1 MKILKFG
8 GSSVGSSEKIKN
20 VIEIINSIIKKKNKI
35 SVVFSAFQGV
45 TDELIRISKLASTG
59 NNKYQE
65 LFKNLEHRHLSTT
78 KELISV
84 KKQSNILANIKL
96 SLNELEDVIHGVF
109 LVKELSPRTLD
120 FILSFG
126 ERLSAYIIA
135 NALHDKGIPSEY
147 LDSRELVRTD
157 NNFGNAKV
165 EFELT
170 TKRIKNYFRSHK
182 KLQVITGFIGSTIN
196 NETTT
201 LGRGGSDYT
210 AAIFGAALNVSEIQI
225 WTDVDGVMTA
235 DPRKVKNAFSL
246 PHITYEEAME
256 LSHFGAK
263 VIHPPTIQPA
273 FSRKIPIVIK
283 NTFNPGFTGT
293 LITNQPNSQK
303 FTIKG
308 LSSIDNIALI
318 RIQGS
323 GMIGVSGIAQRIFS
337 ALAQVKINVIL
348 ITQAS
353 SEHSLCIAVLPQYA
367 SLAKKSIEKEFKF
380 EIFENLVNEPI
391 IEDNVSIVAV
401 VGENMR
407 NYPGISG
414 KVFQALGRN
423 GINVVAIAQGSS
435 ELNISTVISREH
447 ESKALNALHDSLFL
461 SKERSVNIFLIGT
474 GLIGGTLLNQ
484 IDNQINYLSEEFGLD
499 FKVIGIANSR
509 KMLIDHNGIDVKG
522 WKDKLIAKGIL
533 TDLEKFIDNMRT
545 LNLSNSV
552 FIDCTASK
560 IVVEKYPDILCSNI
574 SIVTPNK
581 IANSISFDFYQQL
594 KQLVL
599 KHNVKFLYETNVG
612 AGLPIIGTLKDLVS
626 SGDEIQKIEG
636 ILSGTLSYIFNTFSK
651 DKPFSEVVKLAKEKG
666 YTEPDPRED
675 LSGMDV
681 ARKLLILAR
690 EAGLT
695 LELKDIKIEKIL
707 PDEVEKAKS
716 VEDFFIKLKKHD
728 KDFERMRE
736 KAAAKGNL
744 FRYIAS
750 LENGKAKISMQE
762 VNTDHPFYFLSGID
776 NVIAFTTKYNQERP
790 VVVKGPGAGAE
801 VTASGVFADIIR
813 AARYLS

>member
-8 GSSVGSSEKIKN
+8 GSSVGSPEKIIN
-20 VIEIINSIIKKKNKI
+20 VINILKSVLKKDRKI
-35 SVVFSAFQGV
+35 AVVVSAFQGI
-45 TDELIRISKLASTG
+45 TDELIKISELASTG
-59 NNKYQE
+59 NNKYQD
-65 LFKNLEHRHLSTT
+65 LFNNLENRHISAA
-78 KELISV
+78 KDLISI

-96 SLNELEDVIHGVF
+96 NLNELEDVIHGVY

-126 ERLSAYIIA
+126 ERLSAFIIA
-135 NALHDKGIPSEY
+135 NALNDKGILSEY
-147 LDSRELVRTD
+147 LDGRTLVRTD

-165 EFELT
+165 DFEIT
-170 TKRIKNYFRSHK
+170 TRQIKDYFKDHNQ
-182 KLQVITGFIGSTIN
+182 LQVITGFIGTTAN

-210 AAIFGAALNVSEIQI
+210 AAIFGASLNASEIQI

-273 FSRKIPIVIK
+273 FSKKIPIVIK
-283 NTFNPGFTGT
+283 NTFNTGFAGT
-293 LITNQPNSQK
+293 VINNKPNSSK

-308 LSSIDNIALI
+308 LSSIDNISLI
-318 RIQGS
+318 RVQGS
-323 GMIGVSGIAQRIFS
+323 GMIGVSGIAKRIFS
-337 ALAQVKINVIL
+337 ALAEVKINVIL
-348 ITQAS
+348 ISQAS

-367 SLAKKSIEKEFKF
+367 QLAKKSIEKEFKL
-380 EIFENLVNEPI
+380 EIFENLVNNPI
-391 IEDNVSIVAV
+391 VENNVSIVAV

-423 GINVVAIAQGSS
+423 GINVMAIAQGSS
-435 ELNISTVISREH
+435 ELNISTVISRDH
-447 ESKALNALHDSLFL
+447 ETKALNALHDSLFL
-461 SKERSVNIFLIGT
+461 SKEKSVNIFLVGT
-474 GLIGGTLLNQ
+474 GLIGGTLLKQ
-484 IDNQINYLSEEFGLD
+484 IDNQIDYLSKEFGLE
-499 FKVIGIANSR
+499 FKIIGLANSR
-509 KMLIDHNGIDVKG
+509 KMLINSASIDVKT
-522 WKDKLIAKGIL
+522 WKDELNSKGIH
-533 TDLEKFIDNMRT
+533 TDLGKFIENMRA

-560 IVVEKYPDILCSNI
+560 LVVDKYPEIFSSNI

-581 IANSISFDFYQQL
+581 IANSSNYGFYQKL

-636 ILSGTLSYIFNTFSK
+636 ILSGTLSYIFNSFSK
-651 DKPFSEVVKLAKEKG
+651 EKPFSEVVKLAKEKG

-707 PDEVEKAKS
+707 PSDVEKANS
-716 VEDFFIKLKKHD
+716 VNEFFIMLKKHD
-728 KDFERMRE
+728 KDFEFMRE

>member
-20 VIEIINSIIKKKNKI
+20 VIQIINSTIKKKIKI
-35 SVVFSAFQGV
+35 AVVFSAFQGI
-45 TDELIRISKLASTG
+45 TDELIKISKLASAG

-65 LFKNLEHRHLSTT
+65 LFENLEQRHISTA
-78 KELISV
+78 KNLISV

-96 SLNELEDVIHGVF
+96 NLNELEEVIHGVF

-135 NALHDKGIPSEY
+135 NALHDRGIPTEY
-147 LDSRELVRTD
+147 LDSRGLVKTD
-157 NNFGNAKV
+157 NSFSNAKV
-165 EFELT
+165 DFEQT
-170 TKRIKNYFRSHK
+170 TKQIKNYFRVHE
-182 KLQVITGFIGSTIN
+182 KLQIITGFIGSTVN

-283 NTFNPGFTGT
+283 NTFNPGFAGT
-293 LITNQPNSQK
+293 LITNKPNSHK
-303 FTIKG
+303 FAIKG

-337 ALAQVKINVIL
+337 ALAEVKINVIL

-367 SLAKKSIEKEFKF
+367 SLAKKSIEREFKF

-391 IEDNVSIVAV
+391 IEENVSIVAV

-435 ELNISTVISREH
+435 ELNISTVISRDH

-461 SKERSVNIFLIGT
+461 SKEKSVNIFLVGT

-484 IDNQINYLSEEFGLD
+484 IDNQVNYLLKEFGLD
-499 FKVIGIANSR
+499 FKIIGLANSR
-509 KMLIDHNGIDVKG
+509 KMLIDHNGIDVKK
-522 WKDKLIAKGIL
+522 WKDKLDVKGIS

-560 IVVEKYPDILCSNI
+560 IVVEKYPDIVSSNI

-581 IANSISFDFYQQL
+581 IANSINYDFYQKL
-594 KQLVL
+594 KQLAL

-690 EAGLT
+690 EAGLM

-707 PDEVEKAKS
+707 PEEVEKAKS
-716 VEDFFIKLKKHD
+716 VHDFFTKLKKHD
-728 KDFERMRE
+728 PDFERMRE
-736 KAAAKGNL
+736 KAAVKGNL

>member
-8 GSSVGSSEKIKN
+8 GSSVGSSEKIRN
-20 VIEIINSIIKKKNKI
+20 VLDIISETLKKNKKI
-35 SVVFSAFQGV
+35 AVVFSAFQGI
-45 TDELIRISKLASTG
+45 TDELIQISMLASTG
-59 NNKYQE
+59 NNKYHE
-65 LFKNLEHRHLSTT
+65 LFKNLEQRHLSTA
-78 KELISV
+78 KDLISV

-96 SLNELEDVIHGVF
+96 NINELDDVIHGVY

-126 ERLSAYIIA
+126 ERLSAYIIS
-135 NALHDKGIPSEY
+135 NALIDKGIANEF
-147 LDSRELVRTD
+147 LDSRKLVRTD
-157 NNFGNAKV
+157 NNFGNSKV
-165 EFELT
+165 DFEIT
-170 TKRIKNYFRSHK
+170 IKQIKNYFK
-182 KLQVITGFIGSTIN
+182 KHSQLQVITGFIGSTVN

-273 FSRKIPIVIK
+273 FNKKIPIIIK
-283 NTFNPGFTGT
+283 NTFNPDFNGT
-293 LITNQPNSQK
+293 TISNKSNSNK

-308 LSSIDNIALI
+308 LSSIDNISLI

-323 GMIGVSGIAQRIFS
+323 GMIGVSGIAKRIFS
-337 ALAQVKINVIL
+337 ALAEMKINVIL
-348 ITQAS
+348 ISQAS
-353 SEHSLCIAVLPQYA
+353 SEHSLCIAVLPQFA
-367 SLAKKSIEKEFKF
+367 QLAKQSIKEEFKL

-391 IEDNVSIVAV
+391 VENNVSIVAV

-461 SKERSVNIFLIGT
+461 SKEKSVNIFLVGT
-474 GLIGGTLLNQ
+474 GLIGGTLLKQINNQ
-484 IDNQINYLSEEFGLD
+484 IDYLSKEFGLE
-499 FKVIGIANSR
+499 FKIVGLANSR
-509 KMLIDHNGIDVKG
+509 KMLINREGIDVKK
-522 WKDKLIAKGIL
+522 WNDDLNTKGSN
-533 TDLEKFIDNMRT
+533 TNLEEFIDNIKK
-545 LNLSNSV
+545 LDLSNSV

-560 IVVEKYPDILCSNI
+560 LVVEKYPKILSSNI

-581 IANSISFDFYQQL
+581 IANSISYDFYL
-594 KQLVL
+594 KLKMLAL

-636 ILSGTLSYIFNTFSK
+636 ILSGTLSFIFNSFSK
-651 DKPFSEVVKLAKEKG
+651 DKPFSDVVKLAKEKG

-707 PDEVEKAKS
+707 PPEVEKAKS
-716 VEDFFIKLKKHD
+716 VDEFFSKLKKHD
-728 KDFERMRE
+728 DDFECMRE

>member
-8 GSSVGSSEKIKN
+8 GSSVGSSEKIIN
-20 VIEIINSIIKKKNKI
+20 VINIITSTLKKEKKI
-35 SVVFSAFQGV
+35 AVVFSAFQGI
-45 TDELIRISKLASTG
+45 TDELIKISELASTG
-59 NNKYQE
+59 NNKYLE
-65 LFKNLEHRHLSTT
+65 LFKALEHRHISTA
-78 KELISV
+78 KDLISI

-96 SLNELEDVIHGVF
+96 NLNELEDVIHGVY

-126 ERLSAYIIA
+126 ERLSAYIITS
-135 NALHDKGIPSEY
+135 ALNDKGISSEY
-147 LDSRELVRTD
+147 LDSRKLVRTD
-157 NNFGNAKV
+157 NNFGNSKV
-165 EFELT
+165 DFEVT
-170 TKRIKNYFRSHK
+170 IKQIKNYFRSHK
-182 KLQVITGFIGSTIN
+182 QLQVITGFIGTTIH

-273 FSRKIPIVIK
+273 FSKKIPIVIK
-283 NTFNPGFTGT
+283 NTFNPDFDGT
-293 LITNQPNSQK
+293 IINNKSNSSK

-308 LSSIDNIALI
+308 LSSIDNISLI

-323 GMIGVSGIAQRIFS
+323 GMIGVAGIAKRIFS
-337 ALAQVKINVIL
+337 ALAGVKVNVIL
-348 ITQAS
+348 ISQAS
-353 SEHSLCIAVLPQYA
+353 SEHSLCIAVLPQNA
-367 SLAKKSIEKEFKF
+367 HLAKRSIEKEFKF
-380 EIFENLVNEPI
+380 EIFEHLVNEPVV
-391 IEDNVSIVAV
+391 ENNVSIVAV

-423 GINVVAIAQGSS
+423 GINIMAIAQGSS

-447 ESKALNALHDSLFL
+447 EAKALNALHDSLFL
-461 SKERSVNIFLIGT
+461 SKEKSVNIFLVGT

-484 IDNQINYLSEEFGLD
+484 IDNQIDYLSKEFGLD
-499 FKVIGIANSR
+499 FKIIGLANSR
-509 KMLIDHNGIDVKG
+509 KMLIHPVGIDVKT
-522 WKDKLIAKGIL
+522 WKDELDSKGTH
-533 TDLEKFIDNMRT
+533 TDLEKFIENMRA

-560 IVVEKYPDILCSNI
+560 VVVEKYPDIFSSNI
-574 SIVTPNK
+574 SVVTPNK
-581 IANSISFDFYQQL
+581 IANSSSYGFYQQL
-594 KQLVL
+594 KQLAL

-636 ILSGTLSYIFNTFSK
+636 ILSGTLSYIFNSFSK
-651 DKPFSEVVKLAKEKG
+651 EKPFSEVVKLAKEKG

-707 PDEVEKAKS
+707 PPEVEKAKS
-716 VEDFFIKLKKHD
+716 INDFFIKLKKHD
-728 KDFERMRE
+728 NDFERMRE
-736 KAAAKGNL
+736 KAAVKGNL

-790 VVVKGPGAGAE
+790 VVVKGPGAGAD

>member
-612 AGLPIIGTLKDLVS
+612 AGLPIIQTLKDLVS

>member
-8 GSSVGSSEKIKN
+8 GSSVGSSEKIVN
-20 VIEIINSIIKKKNKI
+20 VIKIISSALQKSKKI
-35 SVVFSAFQGV
+35 AIVFSAFQGV
-45 TDELIRISKLASTG
+45 TDELIKISQLASLG
-59 NNKYQE
+59 DNKYQE
-65 LFKNLEHRHLSTT
+65 LFKSMEQRHISTA

-96 SLNELEDVIHGVF
+96 SLNELEDVIHGVY
-109 LVKELSPRTLD
+109 LVKELSPRTMD

-126 ERLSAYIIA
+126 ERLSAYIIS
-135 NALHDKGIPSEY
+135 NAINDKGIACEY
-147 LDSRELVRTD
+147 LDSRELVKTD

-165 EFELT
+165 DFEIT
-170 TKRIKNYFRSHK
+170 TKNIKNYFKNHNT
-182 KLQVITGFIGSTIN
+182 LQAITGFIGTTQN
-196 NETTT
+196 KETTT

-210 AAIFGAALNVSEIQI
+210 AAIFGAALEASEIQI

-246 PHITYEEAME
+246 SHITYEEAME

-273 FSRKIPIVIK
+273 FNKKIPITIK
-283 NTFNPGFTGT
+283 NTFKPDFKGT
-293 LITNQPNSQK
+293 VISDKPNSNG

-308 LSSIDNIALI
+308 LSSIDTISLI
-318 RIQGS
+318 RVQGS
-323 GMIGVSGIAQRIFS
+323 GMIGVSGIAKRIFS

-348 ITQAS
+348 ISQAS
-353 SEHSLCIAVLPQYA
+353 SEHSLCIAVLPQNA
-367 SLAKKSIEKEFKF
+367 QLAKKSIEEEFRF

-391 IEDNVSIVAV
+391 IENNLSIVAV

-407 NYPGISG
+407 NSPGISG

-423 GINVVAIAQGSS
+423 GINVIAIAQGSS
-435 ELNISTVISREH
+435 ELNISTVISKDH

-461 SKERSVNIFLIGT
+461 SKEKSVNIFLVGT
-474 GLIGGTLLNQ
+474 GLIGGTLLK
-484 IDNQINYLSEEFGLD
+484 QINNQVNYLAKEFGLD
-499 FKVIGIANSR
+499 FKIIGLANSR
-509 KMLIDHNGIDVKG
+509 KMLINSRGIDVIN
-522 WKDKLIAKGIL
+522 WKEELSSNGSQ
-533 TDLEKFIDNMRT
+533 TSLEKFIAKIRE
-545 LNLSNSV
+545 LNLSNSI
-552 FIDCTASK
+552 FIDCTASRE
-560 IVVEKYPDILCSNI
+560 VVDKYPDIFCSNV

-581 IANSISFDFYQQL
+581 IANSSRYSYYMEL
-594 KQLVL
+594 KQSAL

-636 ILSGTLSYIFNTFSK
+636 ILSGTLSYIFNSFSEK
-651 DKPFSEVVKLAKEKG
+651 DTFSEVVKLAKEKG

-690 EAGLT
+690 EAGLN
-695 LELKDIKIEKIL
+695 LELEDIEIEKIL
-707 PDEVEKAKS
+707 PAEVEKAKS
-716 VEDFFIKLKKHD
+716 VDEFFLKLKKYD
-728 KDFERMRE
+728 KDFECMRQE
-736 KAAAKGNL
+736 AAARGNL
-744 FRYIAS
+744 YRYIAS
-750 LENGKAKISMQE
+750 LENGKARISMQQ
-762 VNTDHPFYFLSGID
+762 VDADHPFYYLSGID

-790 VVVKGPGAGAE
+790 VVVKGPGAGAD

-813 AARYLS
+813 AARFLS

>member
-20 VIEIINSIIKKKNKI
+20 VIDIITSILKKNIKI
-35 SVVFSAFQGV
+35 AVVFSAFQGV
-45 TDELIRISKLASTG
+45 TDELIKISKLASTG

-65 LFKNLEHRHLSTT
+65 LFKDLEHRHLSVA

-84 KKQSNILANIKL
+84 KKQSSILANIKL
-96 SLNELEDVIHGVF
+96 NLNELEDVIHGVF

-135 NALHDKGIPSEY
+135 YALNDRNIQSEF

-165 EFELT
+165 DFDIT
-170 TKRIKNYFRSHK
+170 TKQIKNYFKSHK
-182 KLQVITGFIGSTIN
+182 KLQVITGFIASTVN

-273 FSRKIPIVIK
+273 FTGKIPIVIK
-283 NTFNPGFTGT
+283 NTFNPEFAGT
-293 LITNQPNSQK
+293 IINNNPNSNR

-323 GMIGVSGIAQRIFS
+323 GMIGVSGVAKRIFS
-337 ALAQVKINVIL
+337 ALAEVKINVIL

-391 IEDNVSIVAV
+391 IEENVSIVAV

-407 NYPGISG
+407 NFPGISG

-435 ELNISTVISREH
+435 ELNISTVISRDH

-461 SKERSVNIFLIGT
+461 SKEKSVNIFLVGT
-474 GLIGGTLLNQ
+474 GLIGGTLLSQ
-484 IDNQINYLSEEFGLD
+484 IDNQISYLSKEFGLD
-499 FKVIGIANSR
+499 FKIIGLANSR
-509 KMLIDHNGIDVKG
+509 KMLIDNNGIDVKG
-522 WKDKLIAKGIL
+522 WQDKLNVKGL
-533 TDLEKFIDNMRT
+533 ATDLENFINNMRT
-545 LNLSNSV
+545 LNLSNSI

-581 IANSISFDFYQQL
+581 IANSIGYDFYQKL
-594 KQLVL
+594 KLLAL

-651 DKPFSEVVKLAKEKG
+651 DNPFSEVVKLAKEKG

-707 PDEVEKAKS
+707 PAEVEKAKS
-716 VEDFFIKLKKHD
+716 VNDFFIKLKKHD
-728 KDFERMRE
+728 RDFECMRE

-750 LENGKAKISMQE
+750 LENSKAKISMQE

>member
-20 VIEIINSIIKKKNKI
+20 VIDIITSTTKKKVKTA
-35 SVVFSAFQGV
+35 VVFSAFQGI

-65 LFKNLEHRHLSTT
+65 FFNNLEQRHLSIA
-78 KELISV
+78 KDLIAV

-96 SLNELEDVIHGVF
+96 NLNELEEVIHGVF

-135 NALHDKGIPSEY
+135 NALHDRGIPTEY
-147 LDSRELVRTD
+147 LDSRELVKTD
-157 NNFGNAKV
+157 NSFGNAKV
-165 EFELT
+165 DFEQT
-170 TKRIKNYFRSHK
+170 TKQIKDYFRSHK
-182 KLQVITGFIGSTIN
+182 RLQIITGFIGSTVN

-210 AAIFGAALNVSEIQI
+210 AAIFGAALNASEIQI

-283 NTFNPGFTGT
+283 NTFNPEFAGT
-293 LITNQPNSQK
+293 LITNKPNSNK

-323 GMIGVSGIAQRIFS
+323 GMIGVSGIAKRIFS
-337 ALAQVKINVIL
+337 ALAGVKINVIL

-353 SEHSLCIAVLPQYA
+353 SEHSLCIAVLPQNA
-367 SLAKKSIEKEFKF
+367 ILAKKSIEKEFKF

-391 IEDNVSIVAV
+391 IEENVSIVAV

-461 SKERSVNIFLIGT
+461 SKEKSVNIFLIGT

-484 IDNQINYLSEEFGLD
+484 IDTQINYLLNEFGLD
-499 FKVIGIANSR
+499 FKVIGLANSR
-509 KMLIDHNGIDVKG
+509 KMLIEHNGIDVKR
-522 WKDKLIAKGIL
+522 WKDKLDTKGIS

-560 IVVEKYPDILCSNI
+560 IVVEKYPDILSSNI

-581 IANSISFDFYQQL
+581 IANSVSYGFYQKL
-594 KQLVL
+594 KQLAL

-651 DKPFSEVVKLAKEKG
+651 DKPFSEVVKLAKDKG

-690 EAGLT
+690 EAGLM

-707 PDEVEKAKS
+707 PVEVDKAKS
-716 VEDFFIKLKKHD
+716 VNDFFIKLKKYD
-728 KDFERMRE
+728 KDFEHKRE

-750 LENGKAKISMQE
+750 LENSKAKISMQE

>member
-1 MKILKFG
+1 MIILKFG
-8 GSSVGSSEKIKN
+8 GSSVGSSDKIIN
-20 VIEIINSIIKKKNKI
+20 VINIIVKSIEKNKKI
-35 SVVFSAFQGV
+35 AVVFSAFQGI
-45 TDELIRISKLASTG
+45 TDELITVSELASTG
-59 NNKYQE
+59 NNKYNE
-65 LFKNLEHRHLSTT
+65 LFKNIEKRHLSAA
-78 KELISV
+78 KELISI
-84 KKQSNILANIKL
+84 KRQSNILANIKL
-96 SLNELEDVIHGVF
+96 HLNELEDVIHGVY

-126 ERLSAYIIA
+126 ERLSAYIISS
-135 NALHDKGIPSEY
+135 ALIDKGISCEF

-165 EFELT
+165 DFEIT
-170 TKRIKNYFRSHK
+170 TKQIKEYFKTHS
-182 KLQVITGFIGSTIN
+182 KLQVITGFIGTTIN

-210 AAIFGAALNVSEIQI
+210 AAIFGAALDVSEIQI

-273 FSRKIPIVIK
+273 FSKKIPILIK
-283 NTFNPGFTGT
+283 NTFNPDFIGT
-293 LITNQPNSQK
+293 VISNKANSNK

-308 LSSIDNIALI
+308 LSSIDNISII
-318 RIQGS
+318 RVQGS
-323 GMIGVSGIAQRIFS
+323 GMIGVSGIAKRIFS
-337 ALAQVKINVIL
+337 ALAEVKINVIL
-348 ITQAS
+348 ISQAS

-367 SLAKKSIEKEFKF
+367 QLAKQSLKEEFKI

-391 IEDNVSIVAV
+391 IENNVSIVAV

-407 NYPGISG
+407 NAPGISG

-423 GINVVAIAQGSS
+423 GINIVAIAQGSS
-435 ELNISTVISREH
+435 ELNISTVISKAH

-461 SKERSVNIFLIGT
+461 SKEKSVNIFLVGT

-484 IDNQINYLSEEFGLD
+484 INNQINYLSKEFGLE
-499 FKVIGIANSR
+499 FKVIGLANSR
-509 KMLIDHNGIDVKG
+509 KMLINSEGIEVKN
-522 WKDKLIAKGIL
+522 WKDELNSKGSH
-533 TDLEKFIDNMRT
+533 TDLEKYIENMRT
-545 LNLSNSV
+545 LNLSNCV

-560 IVVEKYPDILCSNI
+560 AVVEKYPEIFASNI

-581 IANSISFDFYQQL
+581 IANSISFDFYQNL

-636 ILSGTLSYIFNTFSK
+636 ILSGTLSFIFNTFSK

-690 EAGLT
+690 EAGLS

-707 PDEVEKAKS
+707 PPEVEKAKS
-716 VEDFFIKLKKHD
+716 VNDFFELLKKHD
-728 KDFERMRE
+728 NEFECIRE

-750 LENGKAKISMQE
+750 LENGNAKISMQE